1 MIDTLQRIFQSAG
14 TFLARGTPPK
24 NLAMLHPK
32 MLCKLF
38 KLLVME
44 KVKTVLKTKWHFWAQ
59 LRTEFH
65 RLVMSLI
72 VADLGT
78 AAYGIPVD
86 FTMAFRLANIHSQ
99 VSKYSLS
106 VIKYSHSD

>member
-1 MIDTLQRIFQSAG
+1 ML
-14 TFLARGTPPK
+14 TFLHIKR
-24 NLAMLHPK
+24 
-32 MLCKLF
+32 
-38 KLLVME
+38 
-44 KVKTVLKTKWHFWAQ
+44 VKTVLKTKWHFWAQ

-86 FTMAFRLANIHSQ
+86 FTMAFRSANIHSQ

-106 VIKYSHSD
+106 G